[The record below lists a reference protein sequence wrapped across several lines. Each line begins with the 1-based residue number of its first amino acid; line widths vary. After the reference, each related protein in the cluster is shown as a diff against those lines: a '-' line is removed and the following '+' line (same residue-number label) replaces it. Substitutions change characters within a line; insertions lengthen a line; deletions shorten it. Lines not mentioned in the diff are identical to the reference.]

1 MSSHVFPY
9 RRARYGLHFNNHSF
23 QQAYRTEPTVASV
36 KHTLKVSRYRARKKG
51 VPGAAEKQKP
61 GPKIQL
67 KDNAEDREKQRKDN
81 LKAAERRAK
90 KRKEK
95 EEKKEEMRKKKE
107 ERRKKD

>member
-23 QQAYRTEPTVASV
+23 QQAYRTEPTVVSVTRSLTAS
-36 KHTLKVSRYRARKKG
+36 RCRARAKG

-61 GPKIQL
+61 GPKMQL
-67 KDNAEDREKQRKDN
+67 KENAVDREIQRKNN
-81 LKAAERRAK
+81 LSSAKYRAK

-95 EEKKEEMRKKKE
+95 EDKARKE
-107 ERRKKD
+107 